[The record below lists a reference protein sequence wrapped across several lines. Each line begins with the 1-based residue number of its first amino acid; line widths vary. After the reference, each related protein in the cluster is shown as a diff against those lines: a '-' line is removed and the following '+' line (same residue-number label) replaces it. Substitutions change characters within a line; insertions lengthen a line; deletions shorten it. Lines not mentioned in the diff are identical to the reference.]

1 MLRPPNL
8 SSSSQTIEQFNLHF
22 AELIELCEDYW
33 YILRAEVLL
42 FSKIPQMMFTQ
53 AKDRPLIEP
62 LTKSFC
68 LQVITVSL
76 LGYLVSNQDFSYV
89 EAHF

>member
-1 MLRPPNL
+1 M
-8 SSSSQTIEQFNLHF
+8 
-22 AELIELCEDYW
+22 
-33 YILRAEVLL
+33 

-53 AKDRPLIEP
+53 AKDKPLIEP

-68 LQVITVSL
+68 LQMITVSL

-89 EAHF
+89 ESHFQYLAHYVHRAFVSFLRCLLRKFTQEMFETNYWA